1 MQVVGHK
8 ATPKSVFF
16 CCLDLGH
23 TIQLRRTNC
32 WYTTVGQHKDRE
44 ASYSQCTLH
53 RRRLYCPSCNAL
65 WHVAEYFSMATFNL
79 IVFMRPT
86 LFFSSN
92 ATHPRLMLFSRYSPS
107 LDKFQPLP
115 SSRASVEFD
124 VCMVAGVQPI
134 CIEEPARE
142 RHQTKD

>member
-1 MQVVGHK
+1 MYRRCIDRFALYSPMIKSIRTIEMQSTILSKAGRVQVVGHK

-16 CCLDLGH
+16 CCLELGH

-32 WYTTVGQHKDRE
+32 WYTTVRQHKDRE

-53 RRRLYCPSCNAL
+53 RRRLYSPSSNAL

-86 LFFSSN
+86 LFFFIERHSPS
-92 ATHPRLMLFSRYSPS
+92 PYVIFSLFSIS
-107 LDKFQPLP
+107 
-115 SSRASVEFD
+115 
-124 VCMVAGVQPI
+124 
-134 CIEEPARE
+134 
-142 RHQTKD
+142 